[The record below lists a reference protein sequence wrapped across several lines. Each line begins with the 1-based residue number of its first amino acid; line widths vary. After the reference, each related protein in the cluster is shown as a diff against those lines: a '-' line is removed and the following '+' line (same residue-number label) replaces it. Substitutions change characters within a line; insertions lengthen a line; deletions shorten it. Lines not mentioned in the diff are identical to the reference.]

1 VPSRHGQVAEAPRGA
16 HGAAPGT
23 VTAAGV
29 IGIAQGASIVSY
41 LLGFIVPG
49 VVVFLL
55 LNAQS
60 ERYHTARGIS
70 H

>member
-1 VPSRHGQVAEAPRGA
+1 
-16 HGAAPGT
+16 

-29 IGIAQGASIVSY
+29 IGIAQGASMVSY